1 MFLVV
6 DEKGKFR
13 EDNFQKALSYLG
25 ENVEFEGFSLI
36 FVLFL
41 RGLF

>member
-25 ENVEFEGFSLI
+25 ENVEFEGFSLKI
-36 FVLFL
+36 LKFF
-41 RGLF
+41 